1 MNLMPMTRHNT
12 TRGSTVQNSQCQLSA
27 LRITPDTV
35 GPSAGATEITT
46 PISPIVAPRRSG
58 GTVVM
63 VTVMSSGMITAVPIA
78 CTRRATSRMGNVHAI
93 PAAAVP
99 MANKANAATNI
110 VRVEKRC
117 NRYPVMGNTTAIT
130 SRKPVVS
137 HCTIVASTPK
147 SWEIM
152 GSATDRTVS
161 LRIITIVEMTRIHN
175 TRLFWRAVLV
185 GRE

>member
-1 MNLMPMTRHNT
+1 
-12 TRGSTVQNSQCQLSA
+12 
-27 LRITPDTV
+27 
-35 GPSAGATEITT
+35 
-46 PISPIVAPRRSG
+46 
-58 GTVVM
+58 
-63 VTVMSSGMITAVPIA
+63 
-78 CTRRATSRMGNVHAI
+78 
-93 PAAAVP
+93 
-99 MANKANAATNI
+99 
-110 VRVEKRC
+110 
-117 NRYPVMGNTTAIT
+117 MGNTTAIT

-185 GRE
+185 GRK